1 MLHHKSAL
9 IIATTVDHR
18 RLRLSLFCKAIWL
31 QWRTKSWA
39 QAPVSLKHCKAIFSS
54 SVSKN
59 GELYVPESSCM
70 KGASV
75 HIKNMWIK
83 QLCNCKVRDFAMA
96 LRARKVSGAF
106 EKRAPVPNL
115 PNVWSL
121 VSNELY
127 LRNCRIV
134 GESSF
139 NMARRG
145 GMKILKLEA
154 WNFSGPPR

>member
-1 MLHHKSAL
+1 
-9 IIATTVDHR
+9 
-18 RLRLSLFCKAIWL
+18 
-31 QWRTKSWA
+31 
-39 QAPVSLKHCKAIFSS
+39 
-54 SVSKN
+54 
-59 GELYVPESSCM
+59 
-70 KGASV
+70 
-75 HIKNMWIK
+75 
-83 QLCNCKVRDFAMA
+83 MA

-154 WNFSGPPR
+154 